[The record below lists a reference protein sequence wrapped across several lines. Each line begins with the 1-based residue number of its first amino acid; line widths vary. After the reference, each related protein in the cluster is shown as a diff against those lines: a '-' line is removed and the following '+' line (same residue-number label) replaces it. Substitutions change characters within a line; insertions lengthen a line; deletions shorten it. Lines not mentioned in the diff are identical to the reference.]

1 MIDDKANAKIDRFF
15 QQLLLPLRSHLGEVR
30 GNFFATRFDGEA
42 PSYFQAKEH
51 RELRPEAMEAPEC
64 RLPADLEQKLAEMW
78 RSQGFPELAEVAP
91 ALARLAELLQAG
103 EEPGAEVSPF
113 IYVMF

>member
-1 MIDDKANAKIDRFF
+1 MIDDQANDKITEFF
-15 QQLLLPLRSHLGEVR
+15 HRELLPLRNHLGEVR
-30 GNFFATRFDGEA
+30 GNFFATRFDREA
-42 PSYFQAKEH
+42 PSYFQAREP

-64 RLPADLEQKLAEMW
+64 RLPADLEQRWAEMW
-78 RSQGFPELAEVAP
+78 RGQGYPELADLAP

>member
-1 MIDDKANAKIDRFF
+1 MIDDKIDGFF
-15 QQLLLPLRSHLGEVR
+15 QQLLLPLRNRLGEVR
-30 GNFFATRFDGEA
+30 GNFFATRFDREA
-42 PSYFQAKEH
+42 PSYFQAKER
-51 RELRPEAMEAPEC
+51 RELQPEVMEGPEC

-78 RSQGFPELAEVAP
+78 RSQGYPELAEMAP
-91 ALARLAELLQAG
+91 ALARLAELLQAS